1 MFDHV
6 DVKGVDLS
14 FRPSSL
20 LFPLTA
26 EKLLLS
32 RVKGTQRRES
42 LKAAIEQ
49 DALNELDPFF
59 TQTSLSAEDRRARAA
74 IHPSF
79 MGGEYLPDYLEGELE
94 VARLALNSITA
105 DVISIRLR
113 RTPEGFVYRVVDEY
127 MDQDKNGLLGEPST
141 VVVDQPLTM
150 RDFGAFVVLASR
162 LGEICNPDRFD
173 TEEEAQRFVFATS
186 EFYPEFG
193 AYIAEAISR
202 WWSPSEAAVR

>member
-14 FRPSSL
+14 FRPSSR

-79 MGGEYLPDYLEGELE
+79 VGGEYLPDYLEGELE
-94 VARLALNSITA
+94 VARRS
-105 DVISIRLR
+105 S
-113 RTPEGFVYRVVDEY
+113 
-127 MDQDKNGLLGEPST
+127 
-141 VVVDQPLTM
+141 
-150 RDFGAFVVLASR
+150 
-162 LGEICNPDRFD
+162 
-173 TEEEAQRFVFATS
+173 EE
-186 EFYPEFG
+186 
-193 AYIAEAISR
+193 
-202 WWSPSEAAVR
+202 